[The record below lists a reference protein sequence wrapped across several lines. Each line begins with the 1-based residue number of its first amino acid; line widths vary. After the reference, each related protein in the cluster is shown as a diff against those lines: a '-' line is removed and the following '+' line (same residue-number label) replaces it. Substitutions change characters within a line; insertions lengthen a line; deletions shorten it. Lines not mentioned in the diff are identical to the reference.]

1 MTAPPSLIIVSG
13 PSGVGKSTLIR
24 HVLQQSDIP
33 LRLSVSATTR
43 NSRPG
48 EQDGVAY
55 YFWSKEHFRAEVSAG
70 HFLEWAEVV
79 GNLYGTPWS
88 ELEKARQQGC
98 VAVLDV
104 DTQGAAQIRARLGS
118 CVSVFLFAPS
128 MEEYERRL
136 RSRGTENE
144 EVIARRMANARRELD
159 RSNEYTYRIE
169 NNDLDTAVRE
179 VCEIIRR
186 HFALRHDT
194 GGMECSTS

>member
-1 MTAPPSLIIVSG
+1 MTAPSVIIVSG

-24 HVLQQSDIP
+24 HVLQESKVS

-43 NSRPG
+43 NPRPG

-55 YFWSKEHFRAEVSAG
+55 YFWTHEHFRAEVAAG

-79 GNLYGTPWS
+79 GNMYGTPWS
-88 ELEKARQQGC
+88 ELEKARQEGS

-104 DTQGAAQIRARLGS
+104 DTQGAAQIRARIAN

-136 RSRGTENE
+136 RARGTENE
-144 EVIARRMANARRELD
+144 SAIARRMANARRELD

-169 NNDLDTAVRE
+169 NSNLDTAVRE
-179 VCEIIRR
+179 VCELIKR
-186 HFALRHDT
+186 HFEPRNDT